1 MLKVEG
7 SGLPELKL
15 KHNLI
20 PDRHSRIVVQNMG
33 TVLCQAISEHDV
45 LANNDVVVII
55 PPVLLASLLVAL
67 VDTVGLVAVLDVV
80 VGQPDPMQTNKQ
92 ERALHDVVIEDDK
105 LDVTTAIGVVVGDR
119 GTTVIVLELVN
130 VLPLAPDGHP
140 APLHEMVADRKA
152 LVLVEL
158 AVTKKLPDVTTDDD
172 DGRKVILDNTVW
184 LPVVVGS
191 DTPGT
196 DEIDIVVLDIVA
208 LLTVGLAVVTLTG
221 EEDGPVIE
229 LWLFVDAIEKV
240 LLPLDLLDNTE
251 DNAVLKDWPLEG
263 VVEGPTLGPTPE
275 PVVKMLEFKVDDP
288 VVKV

>member
-1 MLKVEG
+1 
-7 SGLPELKL
+7 
-15 KHNLI
+15 
-20 PDRHSRIVVQNMG
+20 
-33 TVLCQAISEHDV
+33 
-45 LANNDVVVII
+45 
-55 PPVLLASLLVAL
+55 
-67 VDTVGLVAVLDVV
+67 
-80 VGQPDPMQTNKQ
+80 
-92 ERALHDVVIEDDK
+92 
-105 LDVTTAIGVVVGDR
+105 
-119 GTTVIVLELVN
+119 
-130 VLPLAPDGHP
+130 
-140 APLHEMVADRKA
+140 MVADRKA

-172 DGRKVILDNTVW
+172 DVRKVILGNTVW

-263 VVEGPTLGPTPE
+263 GVEGPTLGPTPE